1 MSISCISLRLKGK
14 WSIRQRQN
22 FHSTP
27 SVLFTLCR
35 YSTISPIGIIFHLFL
50 FYQWGRKDK
59 KGSQTS
65 LFFAINAKGG
75 EILSPKQ
82 KDHTTNFKNF
92 QNDDLCLSFQ
102 LVWYFQLVYLKDGI
116 SKLVSKYKFQ
126 LKPSWRLRGEFYS
139 GGVLFSQRKSIWNRG
154 EISKLENASY
164 NIIHI
169 PLTICKSLW
178 KEFPKRICKNKTSG
192 ANVIQNVKYIKSNSY
207 A

>member
-102 LVWYFQLVYLKDGI
+102 LV
-116 SKLVSKYKFQ
+116 
-126 LKPSWRLRGEFYS
+126 
-139 GGVLFSQRKSIWNRG
+139 
-154 EISKLENASY
+154 
-164 NIIHI
+164 
-169 PLTICKSLW
+169 
-178 KEFPKRICKNKTSG
+178 
-192 ANVIQNVKYIKSNSY
+192 
-207 A
+207 

>member
-1 MSISCISLRLKGK
+1 MGE
-14 WSIRQRQN
+14 
-22 FHSTP
+22 
-27 SVLFTLCR
+27 
-35 YSTISPIGIIFHLFL
+35 
-50 FYQWGRKDK
+50 K
-59 KGSQTS
+59 KGSQKTP
-65 LFFAINAKGG
+65 FFAINAKGG

-126 LKPSWRLRGEFYS
+126 LKHSWRLRGEFYS

-164 NIIHI
+164 NLIHI
-169 PLTICKSLW
+169 PLTICKRILKRVY
-178 KEFPKRICKNKTSG
+178 KEFAKTKHVVQAWSKMLNKGKQPCVS
-192 ANVIQNVKYIKSNSY
+192 IEIIKLV
-207 A
+207 